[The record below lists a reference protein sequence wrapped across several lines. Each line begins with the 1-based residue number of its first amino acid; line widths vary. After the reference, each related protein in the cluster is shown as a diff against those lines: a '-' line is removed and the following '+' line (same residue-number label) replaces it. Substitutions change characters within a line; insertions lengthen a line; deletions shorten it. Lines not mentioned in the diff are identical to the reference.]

1 MDKLKPTLGPVS
13 GTLMMLNIVLGASLF
28 ILPGLA
34 AQQTGIASLLFW
46 VLAIGLATP
55 LLIGFWVLAAH
66 QPSAGGVAV
75 LIGEVFGQRF
85 YLIASYL
92 FLGAVMLGLP
102 AVALTA
108 GFALQA
114 GFGWSADISAM
125 IIITLAIG
133 ANFMQTRRAGQLGS
147 IACSLSLILMIAIL
161 IVGFWLTLR
170 LACWMPISF
179 LPPCRIKNGSLAFL
193 LFR

>member
-75 LIGEVFGQRF
+75 LIGEAFGQRF

-161 IVGFWLTLR
+161 IVGFWLT
-170 LACWMPISF
+170 PSS
-179 LPPCRIKNGSLAFL
+179 GL
-193 LFR
+193 LDTDQLFAALSDKK